1 MQQKFSKIDIGSVK
15 RKPKAEAKSSKRI
28 IKREVLTTELV
39 MPLRRARQKQ
49 ARDLLAYTKFSTPK
63 KNKPDFAKQFRQVGS
78 FAMIGLSLL
87 FVLQGLVYA
96 SSAHRASGEI
106 LGEAT
111 SAYADLHTAGQNL
124 GSQNF
129 AAAGQLF
136 NAASGNIKS
145 ALNKLNDFRAL
156 SWLAPQ
162 ANSAQHVLTGAGDL
176 ANAGDKLSAALA
188 LFDQLKVSSQGVETV
203 NFNDKISANR
213 VLLAA
218 SLQQVRDAS
227 NEFNAADSLPLDYA
241 GTLNQAKQQVLE
253 LAAILQKLVG
263 LEDLYLDF
271 FTGQKTYLLVFQN
284 SDELRATGGFI
295 GTYGVLKT
303 DSGKISRL
311 NIQSIYQIDGQI
323 FKQIAAPG
331 PLQPEIQRWG
341 MRDANWFADFPTSAR
356 KLLQFFEYGSQ
367 TADGVISVTPQLF
380 ENILKLTG
388 PIDMPDYN
396 VTLTPEN
403 FQQVVQF
410 KTSVDYDKTLNQ
422 PKKFLADLAPLLLNK
437 LTSLGKDQ
445 WIELFQDIQDSLQG
459 KQILLY
465 SQNQNV
471 EQQIGDLG
479 FAGSIM
485 PADYDYLDIVNS
497 NLGGTKT
504 DLSMDQKANI
514 QSKVLSDG
522 TVIDTLTVTR
532 KNFATASN
540 KDYLRVLTPLGS
552 QLISTTG
559 FDDYRYFSSQAP
571 GMQTDPDLA
580 MWDQGQMQG
589 NVYVRAESNKTE
601 FAGWSST
608 DPGVA
613 KTVTLTYV
621 LPMKIKLGSSYSLLL
636 QKQAGAKAYEFNG
649 STDLGFLRT
658 TWLSDNVQN
667 VNNKLN
673 FQSNSNFDDFFAV
686 VLSP

>member
-1 MQQKFSKIDIGSVK
+1 MRQKFSKIDISFIR
-15 RKPKAEAKSSKRI
+15 RKPKAEARGPKRI
-28 IKREVLTTELV
+28 IKREVLTTELFL
-39 MPLRRARQKQ
+39 PLRRARQKQ
-49 ARDLLAYTKFSTPK
+49 ASDQLAYTKFSAP
-63 KNKPDFAKQFRQVGS
+63 KNKMPNFAKLRQVGS

-96 SSAHRASGEI
+96 SSARRASGEI

-111 SAYADLHTAGQNL
+111 SAYTDLHTAGQNL

-136 NAASGNIKS
+136 NAASTNIKS
-145 ALNKLNDFRAL
+145 AQNKLNDFRAL
-156 SWLAPQ
+156 TWLTPQ
-162 ANSAQHVLTGAGDL
+162 ANSAQHVLMGAADL
-176 ANAGDKLSAALA
+176 ANAGDKLASSLV
-188 LFDQLKVSSQGVETV
+188 LFDQLKVTSQGVETT

-218 SLQQVRDAS
+218 SLKLILAAS
-227 NEFNAADSLPLDYA
+227 NEFNSAGSLPLDY
-241 GTLNQAKQQVLE
+241 TDSLNQAKQQVSE
-253 LAAILQKLVG
+253 LGAILQKLVG

-271 FTGQKTYLLVFQN
+271 FTGQKIYLLIFQN
-284 SDELRATGGFI
+284 NDELRATGGFI

-303 DSGKISRL
+303 DNGKITQL
-311 NIQSIYQIDGQI
+311 NIQSIYQLEGQI
-323 FKQIAAPG
+323 FNQIAAPG
-331 PLQPEIQRWG
+331 PFQPDIQKWG
-341 MRDANWFADFPTSAR
+341 IRDANWFADFPTSAR
-356 KLLQFFEYGSQ
+356 KLLQFFESGSQ

-422 PKKFLADLAPLLLNK
+422 PKKFLADLAPRLLNK
-437 LTSLGKDQ
+437 LAGLGKDQ
-445 WIELFQDIQDSLQG
+445 WIVLFQDIENSLQG
-459 KQILLY
+459 KQLLLY
-465 SQNQNV
+465 SQDQNV

-479 FAGSIM
+479 FAGSIKQT
-485 PADYDYLDIVNS
+485 DYDYLDIVNS

-504 DLSMDQKANI
+504 DLNMDQQASLLCKI
-514 QSKVLSDG
+514 LSDG

-532 KNFATASN
+532 KNSATASN
-540 KDYLRVLTPLGS
+540 KDYLRILTPLGS

-559 FDDYRYFSSQAP
+559 FDGYQYFSSQAP
-571 GMQTDPDLA
+571 GLQTDPDLA
-580 MWDQGQMQG
+580 LWDKGQMQG
-589 NVYVRAESNKTE
+589 NVYVRTESAKTE
-601 FAGWSST
+601 FAGWINT
-608 DPGVA
+608 DPGVE

-621 LPMKIKLGSSYSLLL
+621 LPNKVLAGSGYSLLL
-636 QKQAGAKAYEFNG
+636 QKQAGAKAYEFSG
-649 STDLGFLRT
+649 SIDLGSLRT
-658 TWLSDNVQN
+658 SWLGDNVQN

-673 FQSNSNFDDFFAV
+673 YQSNSNFDDFFAA

>member
-1 MQQKFSKIDIGSVK
+1 MRQNFSKIDIGSIK
-15 RKPKAEAKSSKRI
+15 RKPKAGTKFSKSVIR
-28 IKREVLTTELV
+28 REVLTTELV
-39 MPLRRARQKQ
+39 LPLRRARQKQ
-49 ARDLLAYTKFSTPK
+49 AAGNLAYTKFSAPK
-63 KNKPDFAKQFRQVGS
+63 KKRPDFAKLRQVGS

-96 SSAHRASGEI
+96 SLAHRASGEI

-111 SAYADLHTAGQNL
+111 SAYTDLHTAGQNL

-136 NAASGNIKS
+136 NAASANIKS
-145 ALNKLNDFRAL
+145 AQDKLNNFRAL
-156 SWLAPQ
+156 SWFAPQ
-162 ANSAQHVLTGAGDL
+162 ANSAQHVLTGAGFL
-176 ANAGDKLSAALA
+176 AKAGDKLASSLA
-188 LFDQLKVSSQGVETV
+188 LFDQLKVTSQGIETD
-203 NFNDKISANR
+203 NFNNKVKINR
-213 VLLAA
+213 EQVSA
-218 SLQQVRDAS
+218 SLQLVRDAFS
-227 NEFNAADSLPLDYA
+227 EFNSADSLPLDYA

-271 FTGQKTYLLVFQN
+271 FTGQKIYLLIFQN

-303 DSGKISRL
+303 DNGKISRL
-311 NIQSIYQIDGQI
+311 DIQSIYQLDGQI

-331 PLQPEIQRWG
+331 PLQPDIQRWG

-356 KLLQFFEYGSQ
+356 KLLQFFEYGLM

-437 LTSLGKDQ
+437 LAALGKEQ
-445 WIELFQDIQDSLQG
+445 WIELFQDIQDCLQG
-459 KQILLY
+459 KQLLLY
-465 SQNQNV
+465 SKDQNV
-471 EQQIGDLG
+471 QQRISDLG
-479 FAGSIM
+479 FAGSIL

-504 DLSMDQKANI
+504 DLSMDQKADL
-514 QSKVLSDG
+514 QSKILSDG

-540 KDYLRVLTPLGS
+540 KDYLRILVPLGS

-559 FDDYRYFSSQAP
+559 FDDYRYFPSQAP
-571 GMQTDPDLA
+571 GMIIDPDLA
-580 MWDQGQMQG
+580 KWDQGQMQG
-589 NVYVRAESNKTE
+589 NVYIRAESEKTE

-608 DPGVA
+608 APGVE

-621 LPMKIKLGSSYSLLL
+621 LPNKILAGSSYSLLL
-636 QKQAGAKAYEFNG
+636 QKQAGAKGYEFSG
-649 STDLGFLRT
+649 SIDLGFLRP
-658 TWLSDNVQN
+658 TWLSDNVRN
-667 VNNKLN
+667 TNNQLT
-673 FQSNSNFDDFFAV
+673 FQSNSNFDDFFAA